1 MQDETLTRLQAA
13 LEGRYD
19 IRRELARGGMGRVFE
34 AGDVKHR
41 RAVAIKV
48 LDPDLSAAI
57 GPTRFR
63 AEIETAARLSH
74 PHIVPLFDSGEADGL
89 FYYVMPLVTGESLRQ
104 RLGRERQLPVED
116 AVRIAGDV
124 AGALQYAH
132 DQGLVHRDVKP
143 ENIILSGGHALVL
156 DFGIARSSDGV
167 PSAETRTMAAVG
179 TPAYMSPEQSAGS
192 SVDGRT
198 DQYAL
203 ACVVYEMLAG
213 QPPFGG
219 PTGDN
224 ILHQHRT
231 VDARPVTAL
240 RPTAP
245 QGAGRAIARALA
257 KAPADRYPRMA
268 AFAEALATGAVTPA
282 PGRGTP
288 EFGPAAQPGRLMLAV
303 LPLENLSADPEQ
315 EFFTDGMTE
324 ELITH
329 IGRLEPKRLGVIART
344 SAMRYKRSPKSA
356 EEIGRELGVDYL
368 IEGSVRRAGD
378 RVRITTQLVQ
388 VGDQSQIWSQS
399 YDRRVADIFELQDEV
414 AAAVAKALEVE
425 LVATPAKSPAPT
437 GAEPVAS
444 TAYEAYLKGR
454 FHWNRRTPESLRL
467 AIEWFERA
475 IEEDPSFALA
485 YAGLADVYNVQV
497 TYLHVSADE
506 AYPKADRAARRAVE
520 LDPNSVEGHTSF
532 ASILTHAGRFEEA
545 TREYET
551 ALRLDPNYVP
561 ALYWGAIH
569 QSALGHFEEG
579 LVMAERAH
587 RLDPLSVTVE
597 VVQANINWFARRGP
611 EAMRHYRRALELEPK
626 IMWVH
631 FRVSLCLAALG
642 KVEEALA
649 GVEGLEP
656 GLRRTLE
663 AVAMRAY
670 LLGRLGRREEA
681 LQAVL
686 ELERRSKSEYV
697 AWELF
702 LYANLGIDDR
712 EELLKIFARMPRMGV
727 IGKLLLAYDAS
738 FDPLRGDARFRAY
751 LPDRPGT
758 PSEIQPTV

>member
-13 LEGRYD
+13 LGGRYE

-34 AGDVKHR
+34 AGDLKHR

-48 LDPDLSAAI
+48 LDPELSAAI

-63 AEIETAARLSH
+63 AEIETAARLAH

-89 FYYVMPLVTGESLRQ
+89 FYYVMPLVAGESLRR

-116 AVRIAGDV
+116 AVQIAGEV

-132 DQGLVHRDVKP
+132 DEGLVHRDVKP

-167 PSAETRTMAAVG
+167 PSAETRTTAPVG
-179 TPAYMSPEQSAGS
+179 TPTYMSPEQGAGS

-231 VDARPVTAL
+231 LEPRPVTAL

-245 QGAGRAIARALA
+245 QGVDRAITRALA
-257 KAPADRYPRMA
+257 KAPADRYPKMA
-268 AFAEALATGAVTPA
+268 AFAEALAAGAAAPSGRGTPA
-282 PGRGTP
+282 PGG
-288 EFGPAAQPGRLMLAV
+288 GQPGRLMLAV
-303 LPLENLSADPEQ
+303 LPLENLSPDPEQ
-315 EFFTDGMTE
+315 EFFTDGMTD

-344 SAMRYKRSPKSA
+344 SAMRYKKSPKSA
-356 EEIGRELGVDYL
+356 EEIARELGVDYL

-378 RVRITTQLVQ
+378 RVRITTQLIHA
-388 VGDQSQIWSQS
+388 GDQSQIWSQS
-399 YDRRVADIFELQDEV
+399 YDRRIADIFELQDEV

-425 LVATPAKSPAPT
+425 LVAPPQKSAPPA
-437 GAEPVAS
+437 GAGEATMS
-444 TAYEAYLKGR
+444 QAYEAYLKGR
-454 FHWNRRTPESLRL
+454 FHWNRRTPEALRL

-475 IEEDPSFALA
+475 IEEDPNFALP
-485 YAGLADVYNVQV
+485 YAGIADVLNVQV
-497 TYLHVSADE
+497 TYFQVSADE
-506 AYPKADRAARRAVE
+506 AYPKAEHAARRAVE
-520 LDPNSVEGHTSF
+520 LDPRSVEGHTSL
-532 ASILTHAGRFEEA
+532 ASMLTHAGRFDEGLSEF
-545 TREYET
+545 EV
-551 ALRLDPNYVP
+551 ALKLDPNYVP
-561 ALYWGAIH
+561 ALYWGAIRH
-569 QSALGHFEEG
+569 TALGRFEEG
-579 LVMAERAH
+579 LAMVERA
-587 RLDPLSVTVE
+587 RQIDPLSVTIEIVH
-597 VVQANINWFARRGP
+597 ANIYWFARRGP
-611 EAMRHYRRALELEPK
+611 EAMHHYRRALELEPK
-626 IMWVH
+626 MMWVH
-631 FRVSLCLAALG
+631 FRVSLCLAAYG
-642 KVEEALA
+642 RFEEALQ
-649 GVEGLEP
+649 GIEGLEP

-686 ELERRSKSEYV
+686 ELERRSRSEYV

-727 IGKLLLAYDAS
+727 IGKLLLAHDAS
-738 FDPLRGDARFRAY
+738 FDSLRGDLRFRAY
-751 LPDRPGT
+751 LPERPGT
-758 PSEIQPTV
+758 ASEIQPAR